1 VFPSLVKRGKGRF
14 LKMIALN
21 VENLC
26 VKINNNHLIE
36 NITFSVEEGSI
47 VAIIGP
53 NGAGKTTL
61 IKAILGLIPCA
72 AGSVS
77 LFGQKYKNN
86 NPHIKVGYVP
96 QKLNFDRTTP
106 LTVSE
111 LLSFT
116 VPPAF
121 SLPFY
126 KTKQKREYIEKL
138 LETTGV
144 KTLAGRSIGALSGGE
159 LQRVMIAKA
168 IVNNPK
174 ILFLDEPASGV
185 DIEGQE
191 RFYDL
196 IWRLNKERGITI
208 ILISHD
214 LNIVY
219 RFADNVLCLNRK
231 LICTGKP
238 AEALTDK
245 VIRNV
250 YGEMMGAYIH
260 SCHEHD

>member
-1 VFPSLVKRGKGRF
+1 
-14 LKMIALN
+14 MNALS

-26 VKINNNHLIE
+26 VKSNNRHLLE
-36 NITFSVEEGSI
+36 NITFSVEEGKI

-61 IKAILGLIPCA
+61 IKAILGLIPFET
-72 AGSVS
+72 GSIS
-77 LFGQKYKNN
+77 LFGHHYKNN
-86 NPHIKVGYVP
+86 SSHVKVGYVP
-96 QKLNFDRTTP
+96 QRLEFDRTFP
-106 LTVSE
+106 LTVLE
-111 LLSFT
+111 LLRFT
-116 VPPAF
+116 VPPF
-121 SLPFY
+121 YLFPFH
-126 KTKQKREYIEKL
+126 KKKEEKEHISRL
-138 LETTGV
+138 LEVVGV
-144 KTLAGRSIGALSGGE
+144 HDLINRSIGSLSGGE

-168 IVNNPK
+168 IVNDPQ

-191 RFYDL
+191 RFHDL
-196 IWRLNKERGITI
+196 VKRLNKEKVLTV

-219 RFADNVLCLNRK
+219 RFADDVLCLNRR
-231 LICTGKP
+231 LVCSGKP
-238 AEALTDK
+238 KDALTDE
-245 VIRNV
+245 VIKSV

>member
-1 VFPSLVKRGKGRF
+1 MK
-14 LKMIALN
+14 ALS

-26 VKINNNHLIE
+26 VKLNNHHIIE
-36 NITFSVEEGSI
+36 NITFSIDEGSI

-61 IKAILGLIPCA
+61 VKAILGLIPCI
-72 AGSVS
+72 GSISV
-77 LFGQKYKNN
+77 FGIPVTGKNHSVN
-86 NPHIKVGYVP
+86 IGYVP
-96 QKLNFDRTTP
+96 QRLEFDRTFP

-111 LLSFT
+111 LLGFT
-116 VPPAF
+116 IPPMF
-121 SLPFY
+121 SLPFI
-126 KTKQKREYIEKL
+126 KKFRGKAYIDSL
-138 LETTGV
+138 LETVGAQDLTGRV
-144 KTLAGRSIGALSGGE
+144 IGNLSGGE

-168 IVNNPK
+168 IVNDPK

-196 IWRLNKERGITI
+196 IKRLRKEKGLTVL
-208 ILISHD
+208 LISHD

-231 LICTGKP
+231 LVCSGRP
-238 AEALTDK
+238 AETLTDE
-245 VIRNV
+245 VIKSV

-260 SCHEHD
+260 SCDEHNK

>member
-1 VFPSLVKRGKGRF
+1 
-14 LKMIALN
+14 MNALS

-26 VKINNNHLIE
+26 VKINNRHLIE
-36 NITFSVEEGSI
+36 NITFNVEEGRI
-47 VAIIGP
+47 VALIGP

-61 IKAILGLIPCA
+61 IKAVLGLIPYSP
-72 AGSVS
+72 GTVS
-77 LFGQKYKNN
+77 FFGQPFRNVN
-86 NPHIKVGYVP
+86 SHFKVGYVP
-96 QKLNFDRTTP
+96 QRLEFDRTFP

-111 LLSFT
+111 LIGFT
-116 VPPAF
+116 VPPVYSF
-121 SLPFY
+121 SFF
-126 KTKQKREYIEKL
+126 KRDKKHINEL
-138 LETTGV
+138 LEIVGAQD
-144 KTLAGRSIGALSGGE
+144 LMDRSIGGLSGGE

-168 IVNNPK
+168 IVNEPK

-196 IWRLNKERGITI
+196 VKRLNKEKGLTV

-219 RFADNVLCLNRK
+219 RFADNVLCINRR
-231 LICTGKP
+231 LICSGSP
-238 AEALTDK
+238 ANTLTDD
-245 VIRNV
+245 VIKNV

>member
-1 VFPSLVKRGKGRF
+1 
-14 LKMIALN
+14 MNALN

-26 VKINNNHLIE
+26 VKADNRHLLE
-36 NITFSVEEGSI
+36 NITFSVEEGRI

-61 IKAILGLIPCA
+61 IKAILGLIPYET
-72 AGSVS
+72 GSVS
-77 LFGQKYKNN
+77 LFGHPLKHKNS
-86 NPHIKVGYVP
+86 HARVGYVP
-96 QKLNFDRTTP
+96 QRLEFDRTFP

-111 LLSFT
+111 LLHFT
-116 VPPAF
+116 VPPF
-121 SLPFY
+121 YFLPFHKKKEERKY
-126 KTKQKREYIEKL
+126 IDRLLKTVGAQDLRDR
-138 LETTGV
+138 G
-144 KTLAGRSIGALSGGE
+144 IGSLSGGE

-168 IVNNPK
+168 IVNEPG

-196 IWRLNKERGITI
+196 VRRLNKEKGLTV

-214 LNIVY
+214 LNVVY
-219 RFADNVLCLNRK
+219 RFADDVLCLNRR
-231 LICTGKP
+231 LVCTGSP
-238 AEALTDK
+238 EEALTDE
-245 VIRNV
+245 VIKSV

-260 SCHEHD
+260 SCHDHD

>member
-1 VFPSLVKRGKGRF
+1 MK
-14 LKMIALN
+14 ALS

-26 VKINNNHLIE
+26 VRANNRHLIE

-61 IKAILGLIPCA
+61 VKAILGLLPYSP
-72 AGSVS
+72 GTVHV
-77 LFGQKYKNN
+77 FGQPFKLNN
-86 NPHIKVGYVP
+86 SVRIGYVP
-96 QKLNFDRTTP
+96 QRLDFDRTVP

-111 LLSFT
+111 LLSFS
-116 VPPAF
+116 VPPLH
-121 SLPFY
+121 SLPFH
-126 KTKQKREYIEKL
+126 QKKEEKDHISRL
-138 LETTGV
+138 LETVGAQD
-144 KTLAGRSIGALSGGE
+144 LIYRSIGSLSGGE

-168 IVNNPK
+168 IVNHPK

-196 IWRLNKERGITI
+196 VRRLNKEKGLTV

-214 LNIVY
+214 LNVVY

-231 LICTGKP
+231 LVCTGKP
-238 AEALTDK
+238 EETLTDE
-245 VIRNV
+245 VIKSV

>member
-1 VFPSLVKRGKGRF
+1 
-14 LKMIALN
+14 MNALS

-26 VKINNNHLIE
+26 VKADNRHLIE
-36 NITFSVEEGSI
+36 NITFSVEEGRI
-47 VAIIGP
+47 IAIIGP

-61 IKAILGLIPCA
+61 IRAILGLIPYSP
-72 AGSVS
+72 GSVRF
-77 LFGQKYKNN
+77 FGHSMKHVNS
-86 NPHIKVGYVP
+86 HGRVGYVP
-96 QKLNFDRTTP
+96 QKLEFDRTFP

-111 LLSFT
+111 LLGFT
-116 VPPAF
+116 VPPIYSF
-121 SLPFY
+121 PFIR
-126 KTKQKREYIEKL
+126 KQGEKNHISEL
-138 LETTGV
+138 LEIVGV
-144 KTLAGRSIGALSGGE
+144 NELADRSIGSLSGGE

-168 IVNNPK
+168 IVNDPK

-196 IWRLNKERGITI
+196 IKRLNKEKGLTV

-214 LNIVY
+214 LNVVY
-219 RFADNVLCLNRK
+219 RFADSVLCMNRR
-231 LICTGKP
+231 LICTGRP
-238 AEALTDK
+238 AETLTDE
-245 VIRNV
+245 VIKTV

>member
-1 VFPSLVKRGKGRF
+1 
-14 LKMIALN
+14 MEALS

-26 VKINNNHLIE
+26 VKLNGYHLIE

-61 IKAILGLIPCA
+61 IKAILGLIPYS
-72 AGSVS
+72 AGSIS
-77 LFGQKYKNN
+77 LFGRPLKGNN
-86 NPHIKVGYVP
+86 SHINVGYVP
-96 QKLNFDRTTP
+96 QRLDFDRTFP

-116 VPPAF
+116 VPPIH
-121 SLPFY
+121 PFY
-126 KTKQKREYIEKL
+126 FYKRREKNKHIRQL
-138 LETTGV
+138 LEVVGV
-144 KTLAGRSIGALSGGE
+144 QNLADRSIGKLSGGE

-168 IVNNPK
+168 IANNPK
-174 ILFLDEPASGV
+174 ILFLDEPSSGV
-185 DIEGQE
+185 DIKGQE
-191 RFYDL
+191 KFYDL
-196 IWRLNKERGITI
+196 IMRLNREKGLTV

-231 LICTGKP
+231 LVCTGKP
-238 AEALTDK
+238 REALTDE
-245 VIRNV
+245 VIKSV

>member
-1 VFPSLVKRGKGRF
+1 
-14 LKMIALN
+14 MEALS

-26 VKINNNHLIE
+26 VKLNGYHLIE

-61 IKAILGLIPCA
+61 IKAILGLIPYS
-72 AGSVS
+72 AGSIS
-77 LFGQKYKNN
+77 LFGRPLKGNN
-86 NPHIKVGYVP
+86 SHINVGYVP
-96 QKLNFDRTTP
+96 QRLDFDRTFP

-116 VPPAF
+116 VPPIH
-121 SLPFY
+121 PFY
-126 KTKQKREYIEKL
+126 FYKRRGKNKHIRQL
-138 LETTGV
+138 LEVVGV
-144 KTLAGRSIGALSGGE
+144 QNLADRSIGKLSGGE

-168 IVNNPK
+168 IANNPK
-174 ILFLDEPASGV
+174 ILFLDEPSSGV

-191 RFYDL
+191 KFYDL
-196 IWRLNKERGITI
+196 IMRLNREKGLTV

-231 LICTGKP
+231 LVCTGKP
-238 AEALTDK
+238 REALTDE
-245 VIRNV
+245 VIKSV

>member
-1 VFPSLVKRGKGRF
+1 
-14 LKMIALN
+14 MNALD

-26 VKINNNHLIE
+26 VKINNYHLIE
-36 NITFSVEEGSI
+36 NISFSIEEGSI

-61 IKAILGLIPCA
+61 IKAILGLIPFA
-72 AGSVS
+72 TGSVL
-77 LFGQKYKNN
+77 LFGQPFKYNHS
-86 NPHIKVGYVP
+86 HIKVGYVP
-96 QKLNFDRTTP
+96 QRLEFDKTFP

-116 VPPAF
+116 VPPIYSF
-121 SLPFY
+121 PFY
-126 KTKQKREYIEKL
+126 KRKKEKEYIDKL
-138 LETTGV
+138 LEIVGV
-144 KTLAGRSIGALSGGE
+144 QDLANRSIGSLSGGE

-168 IVNNPK
+168 IVNNPE

-196 IWRLNKERGITI
+196 IRRLNREKGITV

-231 LICTGKP
+231 LICSGKP
-238 AEALTDK
+238 AEALTDE
-245 VIRNV
+245 VIKSV

>member
-1 VFPSLVKRGKGRF
+1 
-14 LKMIALN
+14 MNALS

-26 VKINNNHLIE
+26 VKVDNRHLIE

-47 VAIIGP
+47 IAIIGP

-61 IKAILGLIPCA
+61 IKAILGLIPYEC
-72 AGSVS
+72 GSVM
-77 LFGQKYKNN
+77 LFGHPFKHANS
-86 NPHIKVGYVP
+86 HIAVGYVP
-96 QKLNFDRTTP
+96 QRLEYDRTFP

-111 LLSFT
+111 LLGFT
-116 VPPAF
+116 VPPIYSF
-121 SLPFY
+121 PFLER
-126 KTKQKREYIEKL
+126 KKEKNLIKDL
-138 LETTGV
+138 LEIVGA
-144 KTLAGRSIGALSGGE
+144 KELSNRNIGSLSGGE
-159 LQRVMIAKA
+159 LQRIMIAKA
-168 IVNNPK
+168 LVNNPK

-196 IWRLNKERGITI
+196 VKRLRKEKGLTV

-214 LNIVY
+214 LNVVY
-219 RFADNVLCLNRK
+219 RFADNVICMNRK
-231 LICTGKP
+231 LICSGKP
-238 AEALTDK
+238 EEALTDD
-245 VIRNV
+245 VIKSV

>member
-1 VFPSLVKRGKGRF
+1 
-14 LKMIALN
+14 MIALN

-26 VKINNNHLIE
+26 VKVDDRHLIE
-36 NITFSVEEGSI
+36 NITFTVDEGSI

-61 IKAILGLIPCA
+61 IKAILGLMPYA
-72 AGSVS
+72 QGSVK
-77 LFGQKYKNN
+77 LFGHPLKRANS
-86 NPHIKVGYVP
+86 HAGVGYVP
-96 QKLNFDRTTP
+96 QRLDFDRTFP

-111 LLSFT
+111 LLGFT
-116 VPPAF
+116 VPPIYAF
-121 SLPFY
+121 PFFRN
-126 KTKQKREYIEKL
+126 KEEKKHINEL
-138 LETTGV
+138 LKIVGAQE
-144 KTLAGRSIGALSGGE
+144 LSDRNIGSLSGGE

-168 IVNNPK
+168 IVNDPK

-196 IWRLNKERGITI
+196 VKRLKREKGLTVIM
-208 ILISHD
+208 ISHD

-219 RFADNVLCLNRK
+219 RFADNVICMNRK

-238 AEALTDK
+238 QEALTDE
-245 VIRNV
+245 VIKSI

>member
-1 VFPSLVKRGKGRF
+1 MK
-14 LKMIALN
+14 ALS

-26 VKINNNHLIE
+26 VKVNNIHLIE
-36 NITFSVEEGSI
+36 NISFSIEEGGI
-47 VAIIGP
+47 VAVIGP

-61 IKAILGLIPCA
+61 VKAILGLIPSI
-72 AGSVS
+72 GSIS
-77 LFGQKYKNN
+77 IFGIPFKGKNT
-86 NPHIKVGYVP
+86 HIKIGYVP
-96 QKLNFDRTTP
+96 QRLEFDRTFP

-116 VPPAF
+116 VPPAL
-121 SLPFY
+121 SLPFI
-126 KTKQKREYIEKL
+126 KKAKELAYIDNL
-138 LETTGV
+138 LEIVGAKDLTNR
-144 KTLAGRSIGALSGGE
+144 AIGTLSGGE

-168 IVNNPK
+168 IVNEPK
-174 ILFLDEPASGV
+174 ILFLDEPSSGV

-191 RFYDL
+191 RFHDL
-196 IWRLNKERGITI
+196 IMRLNKERGLTV

-219 RFADNVLCLNRK
+219 RFADTVLCMNRR

-238 AEALTDK
+238 AEMLTDD
-245 VIRNV
+245 VIKSV

>member
-1 VFPSLVKRGKGRF
+1 
-14 LKMIALN
+14 MNALS

-26 VKINNNHLIE
+26 VRINKHHLVE

-61 IKAILGLIPCA
+61 FKAILGIIPST
-72 AGSVS
+72 GTVS
-77 LFGQKYKNN
+77 MFGTPFKGKNS
-86 NPHIKVGYVP
+86 HIKVGYVP
-96 QKLNFDRTTP
+96 QRLEFDRTFP
-106 LTVSE
+106 LTISE
-111 LLSFT
+111 LLHFT
-116 VPPAF
+116 VPPMC
-121 SLPFY
+121 SLTFY
-126 KTKQKREYIEKL
+126 KRVEEKTYVAKL
-138 LETTGV
+138 LEIVGV
-144 KTLAGRSIGALSGGE
+144 KDLAQRTIGSLSEGE

-168 IVNNPK
+168 IVNNPR

-196 IWRLNKERGITI
+196 VRRLNKEKGLTV

-214 LNIVY
+214 LNVVY
-219 RFADNVLCLNRK
+219 RFADNVLCMNRR
-231 LICTGKP
+231 LICSGKP
-238 AEALTDK
+238 REALTDE
-245 VIRNV
+245 VIKSV

-260 SCHEHD
+260 SCYEHD

>member
-1 VFPSLVKRGKGRF
+1 
-14 LKMIALN
+14 MNALS

-26 VKINNNHLIE
+26 VKINNIHLIE
-36 NITFSVEEGSI
+36 NITFSIEEGSI

-61 IKAILGLIPCA
+61 VKAILGLIPSI
-72 AGSVS
+72 GSIS
-77 LFGQKYKNN
+77 IFGIPFSGKNFRIN
-86 NPHIKVGYVP
+86 IGYVP
-96 QKLNFDRTTP
+96 QRLEFDRTFP

-116 VPPAF
+116 IPPIF
-121 SLPFY
+121 SFPFIKKRQE
-126 KTKQKREYIEKL
+126 KTYIYRL
-138 LETTGV
+138 LETVGAQD
-144 KTLAGRSIGALSGGE
+144 LADRSIGSLSGGE

-168 IVNNPK
+168 IVNEPK

-196 IWRLNKERGITI
+196 IMRLNKEKGLTV

-214 LNIVY
+214 LNIVF
-219 RFADNVLCLNRK
+219 RFADNVLCINRK
-231 LICTGKP
+231 LICSGKP
-238 AEALTDK
+238 AEMLTDE
-245 VIRNV
+245 VIKSV

>member
-1 VFPSLVKRGKGRF
+1 MSILS
-14 LKMIALN
+14 

-26 VKINNNHLIE
+26 VKANGHHLIE
-36 NITFSVEEGSI
+36 NITFSVEKGSI

-61 IKAILGLIPCA
+61 VKTLLGLVPAA
-72 AGSVS
+72 AGTVS
-77 LFGQKYKNN
+77 FFGGPPNKNSF
-86 NPHIKVGYVP
+86 HSRVGYVP
-96 QKLNFDRTTP
+96 QSLDFDRTIP

-111 LLSFT
+111 LLGFN
-116 VPPAF
+116 VPPIYTF
-121 SLPFY
+121 HMVR
-126 KTKQKREYIEKL
+126 KQSEKEHVEEL
-138 LETTGV
+138 L
-144 KTLAGRSIGALSGGE
+144 GRVGAQGLSQRKVGSLSGGE

-168 IVNNPK
+168 IVNDPE
-174 ILFLDEPASGV
+174 ILILDEPASGV

-196 IWRLNKERGITI
+196 VQRLNKEKGLTV

-219 RFADNVLCLNRK
+219 RYADNVLCLNRK

-238 AEALTDK
+238 AEALTDD
-245 VIRNV
+245 VIKSV
-250 YGEMMGAYIH
+250 YGEMMGGYIH
-260 SCHEHD
+260 SCHDHD

>member
-1 VFPSLVKRGKGRF
+1 
-14 LKMIALN
+14 MDALQ

-26 VKINNNHLIE
+26 VKADDRHLIE
-36 NITFSVEEGSI
+36 NITFSVEEGAI

-61 IKAILGLIPCA
+61 VRAVLGLIPYET
-72 AGSVS
+72 GSVS
-77 LFGQKYKNN
+77 IFGRPFKRNN
-86 NPHIKVGYVP
+86 SHVKVGYVP
-96 QKLNFDRTTP
+96 QRLAFDRTFP

-111 LLSFT
+111 LLRFT
-116 VPPAF
+116 VPP
-121 SLPFY
+121 FY
-126 KTKQKREYIEKL
+126 SFRLYETKKENENIDRL
-138 LETTGV
+138 LHTVGAQDL
-144 KTLAGRSIGALSGGE
+144 KDRSVGSLSGGE

-168 IVNNPK
+168 IVNDPK
-174 ILFLDEPASGV
+174 MLILDEPASGV

-196 IWRLNKERGITI
+196 VRRLNKEKGLTV

-214 LNIVY
+214 LNVVY
-219 RFADNVLCLNRK
+219 RFADTVLCLNRK
-231 LICTGKP
+231 LVCTGRP
-238 AEALTDK
+238 EETLTDEVMK
-245 VIRNV
+245 SV

>member
-1 VFPSLVKRGKGRF
+1 
-14 LKMIALN
+14 MIALS

-26 VKINNNHLIE
+26 VKVDDRHLIE
-36 NITFSVEEGSI
+36 NITFAVDEGSI

-61 IKAILGLIPCA
+61 IKTILGLMPYA
-72 AGSVS
+72 QGTVK
-77 LFGQKYKNN
+77 LFGRSLKRVNS
-86 NPHIKVGYVP
+86 HTVVGYVP
-96 QKLNFDRTTP
+96 QRLDFDRTFP

-111 LLSFT
+111 LIGFT
-116 VPPAF
+116 VPPIYAF
-121 SLPFY
+121 PFFGN
-126 KTKQKREYIEKL
+126 KEGKKHINEL
-138 LETTGV
+138 LKIVGAQE
-144 KTLAGRSIGALSGGE
+144 LSDRSIGSLSGGE

-168 IVNNPK
+168 IVNDPK

-196 IWRLNKERGITI
+196 VKRLNREKGLTVIM
-208 ILISHD
+208 ISHD

-219 RFADNVLCLNRK
+219 RFADNVICMNRK

-238 AEALTDK
+238 QEALTDE
-245 VIRNV
+245 VIKSM

>member
-1 VFPSLVKRGKGRF
+1 
-14 LKMIALN
+14 MNALN
-21 VENLC
+21 IENLC
-26 VKINNNHLIE
+26 VKLNNHHIIE

-61 IKAILGLIPCA
+61 VKALLGLLPHA
-72 AGSVS
+72 AGSIS
-77 LFGQKYKNN
+77 FFGHSGKHKNSR
-86 NPHIKVGYVP
+86 PKVGYVP
-96 QKLNFDRTTP
+96 QRLQFDRTFP

-116 VPPAF
+116 VPPIYSF
-121 SLPFY
+121 PFR
-126 KTKQKREYIEKL
+126 KKKKEKEYIHKL
-138 LETTGV
+138 LEMVGV
-144 KTLAGRSIGALSGGE
+144 QDLAERSIGRLSGGE

-196 IWRLNKERGITI
+196 IRRLNKEQGLTV

-219 RFADNVLCLNRK
+219 RFADNVLCMNRK
-231 LICTGKP
+231 LICSGKP
-238 AEALTDK
+238 AEALTDE
-245 VIRNV
+245 VIKSV